1 MSYRFNSMIAILRNS
16 LKIHKKNCS
25 IPGNKL
31 CFQALSLFRSQ
42 GLIQGFYLD
51 VLKNKKVWQ
60 GYPRYNILLKYKAFN
75 EPVIKKIRVFKN
87 TKSNFFFFNINRK
100 ILDPLK
106 KKRLFLISCRKG
118 LMLLSVEN
126 FLLLYKNKKFK
137 GKLILEVLV

>member
-1 MSYRFNSMIAILRNS
+1 MSYRFNSMIAVLRNS

-25 IPGNKL
+25 VPGNKL

-42 GLIQGFYLD
+42 GLISGFHLD
-51 VLKNKKVWQ
+51 VLANKKVWQ

-75 EPVIKKIRVFKN
+75 EPVIKKVRLYKN
-87 TKSNFFFFNINRK
+87 TKSNFFFFSINRK

-106 KKRLFLISCRKG
+106 KKRLFLINTRKG

-137 GKLILEVLV
+137 GKLVLEIIV